1 PNEDSAALNGT
12 FADGLWH
19 SVYFEISQTTVRT
32 IVDGREYNTNQTFTE
47 RINFEKVFY
56 IGGGRPQKFSFQ
68 GCMRRINVNAQDV
81 IWAQLDPESRSSEIV
96 NGSCL
101 VTDRCSPNPCKHEAP
116 CTQNGATFFCDC
128 SNTGYSGAVCHQSEY
143 FTSCSEVG
151 LFYGQT
157 APQINVT
164 IDLDGS
170 GVLDPFT
177 VLCDFTD
184 RNNPETRIQHTDGN
198 FLSVDGFQNPGSYK
212 RILNYGKASRAA
224 LAELTRRAM
233 YCEQSVAYR
242 CWNAKLL
249 AKPQGYG
256 DGTELTWGWWVSRSG

>member
-1 PNEDSAALNGT
+1 
-12 FADGLWH
+12 
-19 SVYFEISQTTVRT
+19 
-32 IVDGREYNTNQTFTE
+32 
-47 RINFEKVFY
+47 
-56 IGGGRPQKFSFQ
+56 
-68 GCMRRINVNAQDV
+68 MRRINVNAQDV
-81 IWAQLDPESRSSEIV
+81 IWAQLDPQSRSSEIV

-177 VLCDFTD
+177 VLCDFTG
-184 RNNPETRIQHTDGN
+184 IVFHTILVYL
-198 FLSVDGFQNPGSYK
+198 FYLSK
-212 RILNYGKASRAA
+212 I
-224 LAELTRRAM
+224 
-233 YCEQSVAYR
+233 
-242 CWNAKLL
+242 
-249 AKPQGYG
+249 
-256 DGTELTWGWWVSRSG
+256 

>member
-1 PNEDSAALNGT
+1 MLQ
-12 FADGLWH
+12 
-19 SVYFEISQTTVRT
+19 I
-32 IVDGREYNTNQTFTE
+32 I
-47 RINFEKVFY
+47 FEKVSY

-81 IWAQLDPESRSSEIV
+81 IWAQLDSESRSGEIV

-101 VTDRCSPNPCKHEAP
+101 ITDRCSPNPCKHEAP

-143 FTSCSEVG
+143 FTSCSEVS

-157 APQINVT
+157 APQLSVT

-177 VLCDFTD
+177 VLCDFTGID
-184 RNNPETRIQHTDGN
+184 VKLYLLLIY
-198 FLSVDGFQNPGSYK
+198 LSTKNIP
-212 RILNYGKASRAA
+212 
-224 LAELTRRAM
+224 
-233 YCEQSVAYR
+233 
-242 CWNAKLL
+242 
-249 AKPQGYG
+249 
-256 DGTELTWGWWVSRSG
+256 